1 MDISQLADQYINQDQ
16 HVKELED
23 ELKVA
28 KAVRE
33 ETMVTLAEAITDEE
47 MQSINKRG
55 KTLYLAET
63 ISVTV
68 PAENKDALITA
79 LKKQGYGE
87 LIWPN
92 VSSQTLTALVKELSG
107 DADIYVPEWLEG
119 IVNLYRAPKVN
130 IRKSK

>member
-1 MDISQLADQYINQDQ
+1 MNIMELADRYINQDQ
-16 HVKELED
+16 HVKELDE

-28 KAVRE
+28 KAARE
-33 ETMVTLAEAITDEE
+33 ETMQRLAEEMTDNEL
-47 MQSINKRG
+47 QSLNKNGR
-55 KTLYLAET
+55 TLYLAET

-68 PAENKDALITA
+68 PAENKDALISA

-87 LIWPN
+87 LIRPN
-92 VSSQTLTALVKELSG
+92 VSSQTLTALVKELAG
-107 DADIYVPEWLEG
+107 DADVYVPEWLEG

>member
-16 HVKELED
+16 HVKELEE

-28 KAVRE
+28 KAAKE
-33 ETMVTLAEAITDEE
+33 ETMNTLAEAMADEE
-47 MQSINKRG
+47 MQAINKRG

-87 LIWPN
+87 LIRPN